1 MLYFLSRDI
10 IKNCEN
16 QILLFTLFLKILIL
30 NKNKTEKKKHL
41 SLSFVTQANQITW
54 FIYFL
59 KLLWYKST

>member
-41 SLSFVTQANQITW
+41 SLSFVTQAN
-54 FIYFL
+54 
-59 KLLWYKST
+59 

>member
-30 NKNKTEKKKHL
+30 NKNKTEKKSLEFEFCNPGKLNHL
-41 SLSFVTQANQITW
+41 
-54 FIYFL
+54 IYIFL
-59 KLLWYKST
+59 KIIMI

>member
-30 NKNKTEKKKHL
+30 NKNKTEKKKTLEFEFCNPGQPNHL
-41 SLSFVTQANQITW
+41 
-54 FIYFL
+54 IYIFL
-59 KLLWYKST
+59 KIIMI

>member
-41 SLSFVTQANQITW
+41 SLSFVTQANQIT
-54 FIYFL
+54 
-59 KLLWYKST
+59 